1 MLRATQT
8 EPKNKYKLFGIELD
22 NMPLVPYDDICK
34 AQALPNKE
42 NRYELQNVR
51 DKSKPYKPLIL

>member
-1 MLRATQT
+1 
-8 EPKNKYKLFGIELD
+8 
-22 NMPLVPYDDICK
+22 MPLVPYDDICK

-51 DKSKPYKPLIL
+51 DKSKSKGIASGSLYLWH